1 MSQNTGITLFLL
13 PRLGGAVWVS
23 WPLDLVGV
31 FEDHASQVAV
41 LRCEMPMTKNPP
53 PVPRALIVKPSKTT
67 KALPNGLDDH
77 TIWQGDAEDMLC
89 ALPAVPLFDLV
100 VSSPPYNIGK
110 SYEKKAALDD
120 YLKWQ
125 ERILDLI
132 IPRIKD
138 TGSLC
143 WQVGNFV
150 DNGQIVPLDIEMAPI
165 FKKHGLKLRN
175 RIIWHFGHGLHNKRR
190 FSGRYEVVMWY
201 SKTDDYQFD
210 VDPVRI
216 PSKYP
221 GKRHFKG
228 PNKGKLSGNPL
239 GKNPED
245 VWTIPNVKSN
255 HIEKTDHP
263 CQFPVGLI
271 ERLVLSLTKPGQLVL
286 DPFAGVGSAGV
297 AAALHG
303 RRFWGC
309 ELLPHYA
316 KQGRQRIDDALS
328 GVARY
333 RPHDKEL
340 YDHTKSKLSQ
350 VVDNESEDADG

>member
-1 MSQNTGITLFLL
+1 MNQKPPST
-13 PRLGGAVWVS
+13 AV
-23 WPLDLVGV
+23 
-31 FEDHASQVAV
+31 ATTAQ
-41 LRCEMPMTKNPP
+41 
-53 PVPRALIVKPSKTT
+53 IVKT
-67 KALPNGLDDH
+67 KAALEAIIDMDYAV
-77 TIWQGDAEDMLC
+77 WQGDAEILLT
-89 ALPAVPLFDLV
+89 ALPEKPVFDLV

-110 SYEKKAALDD
+110 SYEKKGALED

-132 IPRIKD
+132 IPRLKD
-138 TGSLC
+138 TGSIC

-150 DNGQIVPLDIEMAPI
+150 DNGMIVPLDIEMAYI

-210 VDPVRI
+210 LDPVRI
-216 PSKYP
+216 PAKYP

-228 PNKGKLSGNPL
+228 PKKGELSGNPL

-245 VWTIPNVKSN
+245 VWSIPNVKAN
-255 HIEKTDHP
+255 HVEKTDHP

-271 ERLVLSLTKPGQLVL
+271 ERLVLSMTKPGQLVF
-286 DPFAGVGSAGV
+286 DPFAGVGSSGV
-297 AAALHG
+297 AAALHE
-303 RRFWGC
+303 RHFLGC
-309 ELLPHYA
+309 ELIANYA
-316 KQGRQRIDDALS
+316 RQAKERIDEALA
-328 GVARY
+328 GTARY

-350 VVDNESEDADG
+350 PVLPEDEGAEGA